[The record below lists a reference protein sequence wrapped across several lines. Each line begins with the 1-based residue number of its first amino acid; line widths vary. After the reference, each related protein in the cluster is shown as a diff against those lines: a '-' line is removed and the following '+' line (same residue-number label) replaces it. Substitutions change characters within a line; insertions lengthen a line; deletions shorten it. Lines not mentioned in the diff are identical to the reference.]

1 MRGQRI
7 ELGEVEAALCAQA
20 GVESACAAVLGGGV
34 ASLGAVLVPR
44 LAPRAEGSM
53 ELPAAQPF
61 AGLAEAEAVLTRE
74 ILGALLEAPLEL
86 DDGLRRRW
94 LDWLADSA
102 ASALPSLDEALRRLG
117 WQAAGLTAM
126 GNALRGL
133 LAGEQAPAALLD
145 PWLAPQAVAARLPDG
160 REALA
165 RLLEALPTPAAGER
179 LRVAVLDTR
188 AGLWLDQGM
197 ASLLRPG
204 LELTLFERSR
214 VLLDAAAT
222 RLPERIVVQALDDG
236 LLPAEHLGRYDRV
249 ISFAA
254 LHAYEASREGLALA
268 AALLRPQG
276 RLLLVDPMRVATG
289 AARCGLARR
298 PAAAPGGVAEPVGR
312 SRRCGTGAALPV
324 AQRTARPGRGAGT
337 GLGLDAAALQAGL
350 EQRLPQAMRPERL
363 WCLPSLP
370 LNGNGKVD
378 RRRLAESMTR
388 ALGEVVMSPRRRSRW
403 KPMSKRWPSAGKRF
417 SNARC
422 VVARRA
428 SSASAATACW
438 RPACWPAYVSV
449 SAYAWAWPTSI
460 ASRPWPVLPATCRRR
475 PSKSRKPNWK
485 RACYEPRRTAG
496 NLPQPAHRTLERGG
510 PPALS
515 RPQGALDAGLAERL
529 RAEREAL
536 LEHLEGGPGWRA
548 EPDLAHQRF
557 PLTLVQAAYVLGRQ
571 AAFDYGGNACQLY
584 AEYDWPA
591 DTDPARLEAAWNAMV
606 ERHPMLRAVIEDN
619 AWQRVRPRC
628 PGSG

>member
-1 MRGQRI
+1 MYQQI
-7 ELGEVEAALCAQA
+7 LDPLFNSLGWSALAASLPLVVLFALLGIVRMTAWKASLAALVVALAVAVFIYPMPVDQA
-20 GVESACAAVLGGGV
+20 ALSAL
-34 ASLGAVLVPR
+34 LGAAFGFFPILWIVINAIWIYNMTVTTGHFSVLQRSFSRVSEDR
-44 LAPRAEGSM
+44 RI
-53 ELPAAQPF
+53 Q
-61 AGLAEAEAVLTRE
+61 AV
-74 ILGALLEAPLEL
+74 IIAFCFGALLEAPLEL

-102 ASALPSLDEALRRLG
+102 ASALPPLDEALRRLG

-133 LAGEQAPAALLD
+133 LAGEQAPAALLLD

-222 RLPERIVVQALDDG
+222 RLPERIAVQALDDG

-254 LHAYEASREGLALA
+254 LHTYAASCEGLALA

-276 RLLLVDPMRVATG
+276 RLLLVDLL
-289 AARCGLARR
+289 CESSLALL
-298 PAAAPGGVAEPVGR
+298 
-312 SRRCGTGAALPV
+312 GAALLDD
-324 AQRTARPGRGAGT
+324 RPLRLAELPSLLADLAAAGLAPRCLWRSERIALVEALAP

-388 ALGEVVMSPRRRSRW
+388 ALGECRHEPSAEEPLEAHEQALAECWEAVLKRPVRRREASFFSLGGDSLLATRLL
-403 KPMSKRWPSAGKRF
+403 AGIRERF
-417 SNARC
+417 GVRLGMADFYRQ
-422 VVARRA
+422 
-428 SSASAATACW
+428 
-438 RPACWPAYVSV
+438 
-449 SAYAWAWPTSI
+449 PT
-460 ASRPWPVLPATCRRR
+460 L
-475 PSKSRKPNWK
+475 
-485 RACYEPRRTAG
+485 
-496 NLPQPAHRTLERGG
+496 
-510 PPALS
+510 
-515 RPQGALDAGLAERL
+515 AGLARHLQAQTVEI
-529 RAEREAL
+529 EETQ
-536 LEHLEGGPGWRA
+536 LEEG
-548 EPDLAHQRF
+548 
-557 PLTLVQAAYVLGRQ
+557 VL
-571 AAFDYGGNACQLY
+571 
-584 AEYDWPA
+584 
-591 DTDPARLEAAWNAMV
+591 
-606 ERHPMLRAVIEDN
+606 
-619 AWQRVRPRC
+619 
-628 PGSG
+628 